1 MPADADVHCCTRRS
15 MDGVVVEGR
24 GGGVVEMVVEGIAQ
38 KGREGASNAG

>member
-1 MPADADVHCCTRRS
+1 

-24 GGGVVEMVVEGIAQ
+24 GGGVVEMVEGIAQ